1 MDTSWFSYSGFIDDS
16 FNAAGTTNWS
26 YAFSLD
32 DRWGNNGG
40 TGSLYSLTGD
50 GTLLS
55 EDFLSRGIFRDGQE
69 VAVNTSGKIAIN
81 SSNWDIIADTNS
93 TVGKLNFLIDLTG
106 TSLAGS
112 DTIALHWGM
121 TCANDTIEGKYSVP
135 ESGMFALLSLGLLGI
150 GINLRKRAKT

>member
-1 MDTSWFSYSGFIDDS
+1 M
-16 FNAAGTTNWS
+16 
-26 YAFSLD
+26 
-32 DRWGNNGG
+32 
-40 TGSLYSLTGD
+40 
-50 GTLLS
+50 LLS

-93 TVGKLNFLIDLTG
+93 TVGKLNFLIDLTR

-112 DTIALHWGM
+112 DTIALHWCM